1 MSNAS
6 SPQPV
11 ITRWWWVRH
20 APVREDGGRI
30 YGQSDLGC
38 DCSDTVVFQG
48 LARTL
53 PRNAVWVSS
62 NLKRTHQTAAAIWEA
77 GFPKPASMPQEK
89 DFAEQNLGDWQG
101 RDRTSF
107 YASRPVQLGSHW
119 FGPADEKT
127 PNGES
132 FLDLIARVGNGIR
145 KINAANEGR
154 DVVAV
159 AHGGVI
165 KAAIALALG
174 LGPEG
179 GLKFAIENCS
189 LTKLDYVTLNGDT
202 GWRVGMVNHQPW
214 LAGGDHPAMH
224 QPAGPEI
231 AKLA

>member
-1 MSNAS
+1 MSNAAAV
-6 SPQPV
+6 QPV
-11 ITRWWWVRH
+11 TTRWWWVRH

-30 YGQSDLGC
+30 YGQSDLTC
-38 DCSDTVVFQG
+38 DCSDKVVFQG

-53 PRNAVWVSS
+53 PQNAVWVSS

-77 GFPKPASMPQEK
+77 GFPKPASMAHEK

-101 RDRTSF
+101 RDRVTF
-107 YASRPVQLGSHW
+107 YASRPVVLGSHW
-119 FGPADEKT
+119 FGPADEQT

-132 FLDLIARVGNGIR
+132 FLDLVARVGNAIK
-145 KINAANEGR
+145 KINAANAGR
-154 DVVAV
+154 DIVAV
-159 AHGGVI
+159 SHGGVI
-165 KAAIALALG
+165 KAAIALALD

-189 LTKLDYVTLNGDT
+189 LTRLDYLTLNGDF

-231 AKLA
+231 KLA

>member
-6 SPQPV
+6 SVQPLV
-11 ITRWWWVRH
+11 TRWWWVRH

-38 DCSDTVVFQG
+38 DCSDNVVFKG

-53 PRNAVWVSS
+53 PQDAVWFSS
-62 NLKRTHQTAAAIWEA
+62 TLKRTQQTAAAVWDA
-77 GFPKPASMPQEK
+77 GFPKPASMSHEA

-101 RDRTSF
+101 RDRAEF

-119 FGPADEKT
+119 FGPAEEKT

-132 FLDLIARVGNGIR
+132 FLDLYARVGNRI
-145 KINAANEGR
+145 KLINEANIGR
-154 DVVAV
+154 DIVAV
-159 AHGGVI
+159 THGGTI

-174 LGPEG
+174 LGPQG
-179 GLKFAIENCS
+179 GLSFAIENCS
-189 LTKLDYVTLNGDT
+189 LTRLDYLSMNGDS

-214 LAGGDHPAMH
+214 LAGSEHAAMH

-231 AKLA
+231 VKLA

>member
-6 SPQPV
+6 GALPV
-11 ITRWWWVRH
+11 TTRWWWVRH

-30 YGQSDLGC
+30 YGQADLNC
-38 DCSDTVVFQG
+38 DCTDTVVFQG

-53 PRNAVWVSS
+53 PKDAVWVSS
-62 NLKRTHQTAAAIWEA
+62 NLQRTHQTAAAIWEA
-77 GFPKPASMPQEK
+77 GFAKPAAMAHEK

-101 RDRTSF
+101 RDRVTF

-119 FGPADEKT
+119 FGPADEQT

-132 FLDLIARVGNGIR
+132 FLDLLARVGNAIK

-154 DVVAV
+154 DIVAV
-159 AHGGVI
+159 THGGVI

-189 LTKLDYVTLNGDT
+189 LTRLDHLTLNGDF

-231 AKLA
+231 VKLA